1 MRLSLLAIGRDRT
14 GPESDLFNRYAARI
28 NPRLELIALA
38 DGVGSPAEIK
48 NREATAILA
57 RIKPTQH
64 VIALDSGGVAPDT
77 LGLATQMARWREAG
91 RECAFIIGGAEG
103 LAQNVLDRANL
114 VLSLGKLTLP
124 HLLARVILA
133 EQLYRAQSI
142 LAGHPYHRAGRP

>member
-38 DGVGSPAEIK
+38 DGVGSAPAIK
-48 NREATAILA
+48 RREAPAILA
-57 RIKPTQH
+57 RIKPNHH
-64 VIALDSGGVAPDT
+64 VIALDSGGTAPDT
-77 LGLATQMARWREAG
+77 PGLAAQMAQWREAG

-114 VLSLGKLTLP
+114 VLSLSKLTLP

-142 LAGHPYHRAGRP
+142 LAGHPYHRVGRP